1 MHPRPLLRYSVATS
15 RILGIGAISCAA
27 QYAGQI
33 IRLSIPIATIA
44 ISSAIA
50 FTVCWVGLALL
61 GF

>member
-1 MHPRPLLRYSVATS
+1 MARDLVGPAVSWHRPSL
-15 RILGIGAISCAA
+15 ILWVIDMT
-27 QYAGQI
+27 GQI